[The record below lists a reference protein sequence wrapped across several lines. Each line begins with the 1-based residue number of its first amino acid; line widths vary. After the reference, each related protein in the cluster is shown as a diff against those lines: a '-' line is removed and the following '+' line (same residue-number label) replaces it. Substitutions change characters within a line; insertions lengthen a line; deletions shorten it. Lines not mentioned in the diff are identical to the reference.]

1 MVHLGTE
8 ERAAMFS
15 RIAVRYDRINAVLS
29 WGLIGRWRRALL
41 QYLPADLRP
50 RAILD
55 VCCGTGAMTEVLMK
69 AYPEAAV
76 YAVDF
81 AGGMLRRAQERFAKT
96 RGPSPHFLL
105 ADQNRLP
112 FEEDSFDLVVNAFG
126 LRNSLFPAR
135 SLAEM
140 LRVLR
145 PGGCLGLLELTR
157 PEGGPFTR
165 LFSFYFFRITPFL
178 AGIFGGE
185 KAAYRYLPAS
195 VAEFFTRMELAA
207 VLNGLAEGPISVIP
221 LFDPVVTLF
230 LLSKPSRKGVD
241 G

>member
-1 MVHLGTE
+1 MAYPGAE

-15 RIAVRYDRINAVLS
+15 RIAGRYDRINAVLS

-41 QYLPADLRP
+41 RHLPADLRP
-50 RAILD
+50 RDILD
-55 VCCGTGAMTEVLMK
+55 LCCGTGAMTEILTR
-69 AYPEAAV
+69 AYPAAAV
-76 YAVDF
+76 WAVDF
-81 AGGMLRRAQERFAKT
+81 APGMLERA
-96 RGPSPHFLL
+96 RGRLAGARGSSPRFLL

-112 FEEDSFDLVVNAFG
+112 FAKDSFDLVVNAFG
-126 LRNSLFPAR
+126 LRNSVFPVR

-157 PEGGPFTR
+157 PEGGFFGR
-165 LFSFYFFRITPFL
+165 LFSFYFFHLTPFL
-178 AGIFGGE
+178 AGILGGE

-195 VAEFFTRMELAA
+195 LAEFFTRAELAA
-207 VLNGLAEGPISVIP
+207 VIRGLAEGTLSVIP
-221 LFDPVVTLF
+221 LFGSVVTLF
-230 LLSKPSRKGVD
+230 LFIKPSRKGVD